1 MCQICVKYYS
11 LKNVEFFKPN
21 KKMPNSKN
29 FPTRNKCNAFVDY
42 KPAEFRM
49 NKEWMIVYYSKN
61 PINGI
66 LECQRLRV
74 PSIKSKT
81 ERIKH
86 AKKIVL
92 EINTRLIEGWSPF
105 LETTGK
111 NHKTFTDA
119 VAGFLK
125 QIQKQLNDGVVRPRF
140 ISFYFIAKFYIIN
153 CNIL

>member
-1 MCQICVKYYS
+1 M
-11 LKNVEFFKPN
+11 
-21 KKMPNSKN
+21 
-29 FPTRNKCNAFVDY
+29 
-42 KPAEFRM
+42 
-49 NKEWMIVYYSKN
+49 
-61 PINGI
+61 
-66 LECQRLRV
+66 

-125 QIQKQLNDGVVRPRF
+125 QIQKQLNDGLCDRGLHHF
-140 ISFYFIAKFYIIN
+140 ILLLNFILLIVIFCKY
-153 CNIL
+153 